1 LSLNKDVMRTT
12 WRTLIID
19 DEPLARERLKRLLND
34 FGHKFEIT
42 GFASNGEEAQE
53 MIERLKPDIIFLD
66 IQMPGKSVFKVLSE
80 IQHKPFVVFCTAYD
94 QYSLQAF
101 DSLSLDYLIK
111 PIEEAHLKRVVEK
124 IDKITEHLSESSL
137 KSVLDAIEKIESKKS
152 PTSIPHK
159 VGDKTI
165 LVKLDKVVF
174 LEAEDKY
181 VNFYN
186 AEGIKYLSDQ
196 SLKSLEEKLPEDFIR
211 VSRSAI
217 LNKNYVIEVN
227 RYFRGRMVFV
237 MDDIKRTKIISGT
250 AYSENIKK
258 RFDL

>member
-1 LSLNKDVMRTT
+1 MRTT

-34 FGHKFEIT
+34 FNHKFDIAV
-42 GFASNGEEAQE
+42 FASDGDEAQE

-111 PIEEAHLKRVVEK
+111 PIEEIHLKRVVDK
-124 IDKITEHLSESSL
+124 IEKITEHLSESSL
-137 KSVLDAIEKIESKKS
+137 KSVLEAIEKIETRRP

-174 LEAEDKY
+174 LESEDKY

-186 AEGIKYLSDQ
+186 VEGTKYLSDQ
-196 SLKSLEEKLPEDFIR
+196 SLKNLEEKLPDYFIR
-211 VSRSAI
+211 VSKSII
-217 LNKNYVIEVN
+217 LNKNYVAEVN
-227 RYFRGRMVFV
+227 KYFRGKVVFV
-237 MDDIKRTKIISGT
+237 MEDLKRTKIISGNSYT
-250 AYSENIKK
+250 ENIKK
-258 RFDL
+258 CFEL

>member
-1 LSLNKDVMRTT
+1 MRST

-19 DEPLARERLKRLLND
+19 DEPLARERLKRLLSDPDNYRD
-34 FGHKFEIT
+34 HKFEVT
-42 GFASNGEEAQE
+42 GFASNGDEAQE

-80 IQHKPFVVFCTAYD
+80 ILHKPFVVFCTAYD
-94 QYSLQAF
+94 RYSLQAF

-137 KSVLDAIEKIESKKS
+137 KSVLDAIEKIEAKKP

-159 VGDKTI
+159 IGDKTI

-186 AEGIKYLSDQ
+186 AEGTKYLSDQ

-237 MDDIKRTKIISGT
+237 MDDIKRTKLISGIS
-250 AYSENIKK
+250 YSENIKK
-258 RFDL
+258 IFDL